1 MADTIQSLNAPVP
14 ERIAD
19 VAQLEELLSRP
30 SEAAIDAL
38 QAVPGD
44 IMILGVGGKMGPTLA
59 RLARRAATLADG
71 SASKRKV
78 IGVARFS
85 NPALEQQLEA
95 SGVETIRCD
104 LLNAQSLAQL
114 PAAPNL
120 IYMAARKFGS
130 TGDEALTW
138 GMNCVLPTMVCQ
150 RFPASRIVAF
160 STGNVYSFTTPA
172 SGGSRETTPLNP
184 VGEYGMSAL
193 GRERIFDYFSR
204 SQGMRITIVR
214 LNYAHDL
221 RYGVMV
227 DLAQKVKA
235 GQSIP
240 LAMGYFNAIWQG
252 DANAMTVAALAKANS
267 PVEIFNLAGPRV
279 LPVREVCTQLAKRM
293 KCEATFEGV
302 EAPTA
307 LLSNGAHGIASLG
320 SPRVDEGQLLDWVA
334 AWVSNGGQTLDR
346 PTHFEVRDGK
356 F

>member
-1 MADTIQSLNAPVP
+1 MIDTIQSLRAPIP

-38 QAVPGD
+38 QAVAGD

-59 RLARRAATLADG
+59 RLARRAATMADG
-71 SASKRKV
+71 SPSKRKV

-85 NPALEQQLEA
+85 DPSLMKQLEA
-95 SGVETIRCD
+95 SGIEPIRCN
-104 LLNAQSLAQL
+104 LLDAESLARL
-114 PAAPNL
+114 PTAPNL

-150 RFPASRIVAF
+150 RFPTSRIVAF
-160 STGNVYSFTTPA
+160 STGNVYAFTSPA

-204 SQGMRITIVR
+204 SQGMRIAIVR

-227 DLAQKVKA
+227 DLAQKIKA
-235 GQSIP
+235 GQPVS

-252 DANAMTVAALAKANS
+252 DANAMTVAALAKGNS
-267 PVEIFNLAGPRV
+267 PMEIFNLAGSRV
-279 LPVREVCTQLAKRM
+279 LSVREICTQLARRM
-293 KCEATFEGV
+293 KCEETFEGV
-302 EAPTA
+302 ETPTA

-320 SPRVDEGQLLDWVA
+320 SPRVDEGQLIDWVA
-334 AWVSNGGQTLDR
+334 AWVSSGGTTLDR

>member
-1 MADTIQSLNAPVP
+1 MTDTIQSLHAPIP

-19 VAQLEELLSRP
+19 VVQLEELLSRP

-59 RLARRAATLADG
+59 RLARRAATMADG
-71 SASKRKV
+71 SASRRKV

-85 NPALEQQLEA
+85 NPALMKQLEA
-95 SGVETIRCD
+95 SGVEPIRCD
-104 LLNAQSLAQL
+104 LLDAECLARL
-114 PAAPNL
+114 PTAPNL

-150 RFPASRIVAF
+150 RFPKSRIVAF

-193 GRERIFDYFSR
+193 GRERIFDFFCR
-204 SQGMRITIVR
+204 SQGMRIALVR

-227 DLAQKVKA
+227 DLAQKIKA
-235 GQSIP
+235 GQPIG

-252 DANAMTVAALAKANS
+252 DANAMTVAALAKADS
-267 PVEIFNLAGPRV
+267 PLQVFNLAGPRA
-279 LPVREVCTQLAKRM
+279 LPVREVSSQLARRM
-293 KCEATFEGV
+293 KCEVAFDGV

-307 LLSNGAHGIASLG
+307 LLSNGTHGIASLG
-320 SPRVDEGQLLDWVA
+320 SPRVDEEQLIDWVA
-334 AWVSNGGQTLDR
+334 AWVAGGGVTLDR

>member
-1 MADTIQSLNAPVP
+1 MTDTFQSLNAPIP
-14 ERIAD
+14 IQINGEEE
-19 VAQLEELLSRP
+19 LEELLSRP
-30 SEAAIDAL
+30 SEASIDAL

-44 IMILGVGGKMGPTLA
+44 LMILGVGGKMGPTLA

-71 SASKRKV
+71 SPSKRKV

-85 NPALEQQLEA
+85 NPALVEKLEA
-95 SGVETIRCD
+95 CGVEPIRCD
-104 LLNAQSLAQL
+104 LLDAESLGRL

-150 RFPASRIVAF
+150 QFTASRIVAF

-172 SGGSRETTPLNP
+172 SGGSRETAPLNP

-204 SQGMRITIVR
+204 SRAMPIALLR

-221 RYGVMV
+221 KYGVMV
-227 DLAQKVKA
+227 DLAQKIKA
-235 GQSIP
+235 GQPIS
-240 LAMGYFNAIWQG
+240 LTMGYFNALWQG
-252 DANAMTVAALAKANS
+252 DANAMTIAALAKADS
-267 PVEIFNLAGPRV
+267 PPRIFNLAGPRV
-279 LPVREVCTQLAKRM
+279 LPVREVCLQLAKRM
-293 KCEATFEGV
+293 QCEVVFEGT
-302 EAPTA
+302 ESPTA
-307 LLSNGAHGIASLG
+307 LLSNGTHGIASLG
-320 SPRVDEGQLLDWVA
+320 SPRVDEVQLIDWVA
-334 AWVSNGGQTLDR
+334 AWTASGGKTLDR

>member
-1 MADTIQSLNAPVP
+1 MTDSLQSLSAPIP

-59 RLARRAATLADG
+59 RLARRAATMADG
-71 SASKRKV
+71 SPTKRKV

-85 NPALEQQLEA
+85 DPTLVSNLE
-95 SGVETIRCD
+95 SCGVETIRCD
-104 LLNAQSLAQL
+104 LLDTKSLAQL

-130 TGDEALTW
+130 TGDEGLTW

-150 RFPASRIVAF
+150 TFPTSRIVAF

-172 SGGSRETTPLNP
+172 SGGSRESTPLNP

-204 SQGMRITIVR
+204 SHGMRIAIVR

-235 GQSIP
+235 GQPIP
-240 LAMGYFNAIWQG
+240 VAMGYFNAIWQG

-267 PVEIFNLAGPRV
+267 PQEVFNVSGPRV
-279 LPVREVCTQLAKRM
+279 LPVREICTQLAKRM
-293 KCEATFEGV
+293 KCEVTFEGV

-320 SPRVDEGQLLDWVA
+320 SPRVDEGQLLNWVADWVTR
-334 AWVSNGGQTLDR
+334 GGATLDR